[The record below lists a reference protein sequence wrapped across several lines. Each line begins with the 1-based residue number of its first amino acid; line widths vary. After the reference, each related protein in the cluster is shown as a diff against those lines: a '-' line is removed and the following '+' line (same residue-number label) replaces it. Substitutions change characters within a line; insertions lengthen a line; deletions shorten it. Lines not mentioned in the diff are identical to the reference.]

1 MTDIATVWIAADGQG
16 DWAISMG
23 ALASG
28 SDLASAVL
36 ISLFTDRQATADDD
50 LPDTTGDRRG
60 WWADVGQAVAIGSRL
75 WLLNREK
82 LTDDVAKKAV
92 IYAKEALAW
101 MIDDG
106 IATAID
112 VAPTV
117 ERNRLDLVVTI
128 TRAGGAESF
137 RYAWAWS
144 QVQ

>member
-16 DWAISMG
+16 DWAISNG

-28 SDLASAVL
+28 TDLASAVL

-60 WWADVGQAVAIGSRL
+60 WWGDVDQAVAIGSRL

-82 LTDDVAKKAV
+82 LTDDVAKRAAL
-92 IYAKEALAW
+92 YAKEALAW

-106 IATAID
+106 IATAIG
-112 VAPTV
+112 VVPTV
-117 ERNRLDLVVTI
+117 QGSRLDLEVTI
-128 TRAGGAESF
+128 TRDGVASRF
-137 RYAWAWS
+137 RYAWAWA
-144 QVQ
+144 QIQ